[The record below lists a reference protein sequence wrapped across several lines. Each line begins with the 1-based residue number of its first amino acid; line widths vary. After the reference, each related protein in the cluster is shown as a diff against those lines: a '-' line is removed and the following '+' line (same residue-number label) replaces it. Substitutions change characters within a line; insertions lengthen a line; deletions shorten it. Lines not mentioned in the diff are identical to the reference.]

1 MHLLLLV
8 LFLSLSGPGNK
19 KFGLPCSSFGSWNP
33 MVTPG
38 TLEVS
43 LDSIVGACMDEQQR
57 VIVSGLDA
65 SWESL
70 KNTADLGLWQVK
82 LASMLCR

>member
-1 MHLLLLV
+1 MGFHVLHL
-8 LFLSLSGPGNK
+8 GP
-19 KFGLPCSSFGSWNP
+19 WNLI
-33 MVTPG
+33 VTPG
-38 TLEVS
+38 TLKIS

-70 KNTADLGLWQVK
+70 KNIADLGLWQVK